1 MAVIHVLK
9 DGRRVDD
16 ITGHVVQVRDASQ
29 LYRLMRDLN
38 SRPSKEKRKEV
49 KI

>member
-9 DGRRVDD
+9 DGTRVDD
-16 ITGHVVQVRDASQ
+16 ITGHVVKVKDASQ

-38 SRPSKEKRKEV
+38 SRPSKKKERIIKR
-49 KI
+49 